1 VDTETGQVKIRSYV
15 AVDDVGVVV
24 NPVIV
29 EGQVHGGLAQGIAQ
43 ALYEEAAYDAD
54 GNLLTTTLADY
65 LIPSAAD
72 LPTFVTER
80 TETPSTTNPLG
91 VKGVGEAGTIA
102 STPAVVDAVID
113 ALRPLGVTDVQMP
126 CTAERVWRAD
136 AVQALSGGGDDAKVI
151 AGGQSLLPLLR
162 LRLAYPE
169 LLVDIGGL
177 GELTGVRDA
186 GDALVIG
193 AMTTHYSL
201 IRDPLIREHCGL
213 IAATAATVADPAVR
227 HRGTIGG
234 SLAHADPAG
243 DLPAVIAALD
253 GTLLA
258 TGPGGEREIAAADF
272 FVDYL
277 TTALAPGEIL
287 TAIRVPK
294 LGLGWGYHYEKF
306 QPTAQAWA
314 IVGVAALARRDNGH
328 VAEARIGLTNMG
340 TVPVRARAAEAAAAG
355 AEASR
360 PALAAAAATAD
371 EGTDPPSD
379 LRAAADYRRHLARVL
394 TGRALAGA
402 AGV

>member
-1 VDTETGQVKIRSYV
+1 MIPAQFDYV
-15 AVDDVGVVV
+15 
-24 NPVIV
+24 
-29 EGQVHGGLAQGIAQ
+29 
-43 ALYEEAAYDAD
+43 
-54 GNLLTTTLADY
+54 
-65 LIPSAAD
+65 
-72 LPTFVTER
+72 
-80 TETPSTTNPLG
+80 
-91 VKGVGEAGTIA
+91 
-102 STPAVVDAVID
+102 
-113 ALRPLGVTDVQMP
+113 RPLSL
-126 CTAERVWRAD
+126 AA
-136 AVQALSGGGDDAKVI
+136 AVEALAGGGDDAKVI

-162 LRLAYPE
+162 LRLAFPD

-177 GELTGVRDA
+177 GELAGVRDA

-213 IAATAATVADPAVR
+213 IA
-227 HRGTIGG
+227 
-234 SLAHADPAG
+234 
-243 DLPAVIAALD
+243 
-253 GTLLA
+253 
-258 TGPGGEREIAAADF
+258 TGPGGEREIAAPDF

-294 LGLGWGYHYEKF
+294 LGPGWGYHYEKF

-340 TVPVRARAAEAAAAG
+340 TVPVRARAAESAAAG

-360 PALAAAAATAD
+360 PALAAAAANAD